1 MLAKLSTKSKKN
13 VLCGDYNIDR
23 LKYTPVSR
31 EFALSDHTAQILA
44 CPVRKTYSIT
54 HWYKFRRGYSNEN
67 VEKFI
72 NCLKALTISN
82 CYDKS
87 DSNAAFE
94 ESMIYLNFF
103 MIFASQA

>member
-54 HWYKFRRGYSNEN
+54 HWYKFRRE
-67 VEKFI
+67 
-72 NCLKALTISN
+72 
-82 CYDKS
+82 DKS